1 MVNGLRPPP
10 VVISPNNPVSKVRL
24 FEYSNFAIT
33 ARGYVSCDCVG
44 VPSVPHD
51 VRGILG
57 ESLNGSRLPHKF
69 SFPVNKQGA

>member
-1 MVNGLRPPP
+1 
-10 VVISPNNPVSKVRL
+10 
-24 FEYSNFAIT
+24 
-33 ARGYVSCDCVG
+33 VSCDCVG